1 MKKILQS
8 LSLVAALGAAALA
21 AQAQSAPKI
30 LFVDMAKL
38 YNGHYRTAEEKAK
51 LQADSQKAQAEIDR
65 MNKEGNALVAQY
77 KELDEQSTNPTA
89 TSEAKAKAQ
98 SDAQAKLQEI
108 RAKQVEIGKF
118 HETAARD
125 LQARDQQFMSMMMEE
140 ISKIASDIAKARG
153 ATALIDK
160 SGPSLIGVPA
170 VIYSDPSLDITD
182 AVADEINKTRPIP
195 PAAAPAAAPAVPDAS
210 IPAPAAPEPPAK
222 N

>member
-8 LSLVAALGAAALA
+8 LSLVAALGATALA

-195 PAAAPAAAPAVPDAS
+195 PAATPAAAPAVPDAS
-210 IPAPAAPEPPAK
+210 TPAPAAPEQPGK

>member
-8 LSLVAALGAAALA
+8 LSLVAALGATALA

-195 PAAAPAAAPAVPDAS
+195 PAATPAAAPAVPDAS
-210 IPAPAAPEPPAK
+210 IPAPAAPEQPAK